1 MFETIILATDLS
13 PVWDEIVACAGELKA
28 LGCARVILTH
38 VITLK
43 FLMGME
49 GRLTAEAR
57 PMLER
62 QAAQLEA
69 QGLQVTMEMPSGLPA
84 HSLQEVARCCGADL
98 IVVGSHGK
106 QEGILR
112 SVSSAIV
119 HHATTPILLLPMD
132 LKPEK
137 PQGSC
142 RLHCNELLRHILFPA
157 DFSVISEQALGYL
170 EGLAPKGVGQVTLL
184 NALDVP
190 LHETYPPGYREWAE
204 DAARDLLGQWQQRLT
219 QSGLTRVEAVY
230 DPGHPLPAILEV
242 LKSQDISLLIMGTQG
257 RGFIQEI
264 FLGSVA
270 HNVCR
275 LAPCPVLLIPPASR

>member
-84 HSLQEVARCCGADL
+84 YSLQEVGALLRGGPDRGGL
-98 IVVGSHGK
+98 PRQAGRHTGVGEQRHCASRHHAYFAPSHGPEAGK
-106 QEGILR
+106 TAGQL
-112 SVSSAIV
+112 SSA
-119 HHATTPILLLPMD
+119 L
-132 LKPEK
+132 
-137 PQGSC
+137 
-142 RLHCNELLRHILFPA
+142 
-157 DFSVISEQALGYL
+157 
-170 EGLAPKGVGQVTLL
+170 
-184 NALDVP
+184 
-190 LHETYPPGYREWAE
+190 
-204 DAARDLLGQWQQRLT
+204 
-219 QSGLTRVEAVY
+219 
-230 DPGHPLPAILEV
+230 
-242 LKSQDISLLIMGTQG
+242 
-257 RGFIQEI
+257 
-264 FLGSVA
+264 
-270 HNVCR
+270 
-275 LAPCPVLLIPPASR
+275 